1 MDGAD
6 GDAGLEKADAIA
18 GRGEPPAARL
28 IPERD
33 DAHGGTPMRKIVVM
47 TSISVDGFMQGPNR
61 ELDWQ
66 LVDDEL
72 HQHFND
78 ELAVMGAFL
87 DAASATR

>member
-1 MDGAD
+1 
-6 GDAGLEKADAIA
+6 
-18 GRGEPPAARL
+18 
-28 IPERD
+28 
-33 DAHGGTPMRKIVVM
+33 MRKIVVM
-47 TSISVDGFMQGPNR
+47 TSISVDGFMQGPDR

-72 HQHFND
+72 HQHCND